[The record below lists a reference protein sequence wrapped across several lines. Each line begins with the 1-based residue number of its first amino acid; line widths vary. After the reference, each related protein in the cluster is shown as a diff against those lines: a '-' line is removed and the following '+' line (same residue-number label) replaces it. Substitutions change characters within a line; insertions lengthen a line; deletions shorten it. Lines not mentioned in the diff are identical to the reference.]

1 MKTRIVVLKSEDGL
15 HARPAAILVKK
26 AGEFKSKIDVEYQGT
41 SKSAKSVM
49 GLMSLGLPQG
59 AELTLIADGDDADAA
74 LETLAN
80 LVENNFAI

>member
-26 AGEFKSKIDVEYQGT
+26 AGEFKSKIDVEYQGH

-49 GLMSLGLPQG
+49 GLMSLGLSKG
-59 AELTLIADGDDADAA
+59 AELTLKADGEDADAA
-74 LETLAN
+74 LESLAS